1 MFSLTSVQP
10 VLSAAL
16 EDGLKSIVEVTSS
29 EWLKVVIGL
38 IVGLVFFMFG
48 MNVMS
53 GNLEKMSGGKLE
65 RTLKTATAS
74 PWISIFL
81 GAAITIAVQSSSAT
95 TVMLVG
101 LVNSGLMTMS
111 QTLYVIYGANI
122 GTTFTSWILSMSGIE
137 SDNIGILMLKP
148 ENFAPILALLGTV
161 MVMMSKKDQRKS
173 IGTVLIGFAVLI
185 YGMEMMGDAVKPLSE
200 VQEFR
205 ALLLQYDNPLLLLLI
220 STVFTGVIQSSAATI
235 GIVQTFAMTGVI
247 TNGMSIPLVM
257 GANIGTCV
265 TSLLSSIGTNRNAK
279 RVVVL
284 HTAMNLIG
292 TLVWLPAFM
301 LFDYLLPDTG
311 AIHTFLN
318 SSEEASA
325 FAVAVCHS
333 VFNVLT
339 AALLLPMG
347 KWMEKLA
354 HLVVRDKEDEPV
366 QKGTFLDERLLNSP
380 SVAVSE
386 SNVATVGMC
395 ALAHINVV
403 RAINLF
409 AQYDE
414 NVVEEIRAA
423 EKRLDADE
431 DKLGTYLVQLSS
443 RSLSEKDS
451 QVVSKMLHA
460 IGNFERLGDH
470 ALNLT
475 GSAKEMHE
483 KGLSFT
489 DEAKAELGVLVA
501 AIREI
506 LDITDRAYSDNDPVL
521 AAQVEPLEQVIDDL
535 IAKIRSN
542 HIRRLRKGGCSI
554 EMGFVLSDALTN
566 FERVSDHCSNV
577 AVAIIET
584 EHNAYDI
591 HNYLHGIKHG
601 NEEFIQSFQ
610 EYSNKYS
617 LA

>member
-1 MFSLTSVQP
+1 MNPTSVVEMLPQHW
-10 VLSAAL
+10 LA
-16 EDGLKSIVEVTSS
+16 IV
-29 EWLKVVIGL
+29 IDL

-53 GNLEKMSGGKLE
+53 GSLEKMSGGKLE
-65 RTLKTATAS
+65 RTLKTATAN
-74 PWISIFL
+74 PFISILL
-81 GAAITIAVQSSSAT
+81 GAVITIAVQSSSAT

-122 GTTFTSWILSMSGIE
+122 GTTFTSWILSLAGIE
-137 SDNIGILMLKP
+137 SGNIGILMLKP
-148 ENFAPILALLGTV
+148 ENFAPVLALIGTV
-161 MVMMSKKDQRKS
+161 MVMLSKRDRRKS

-185 YGMEMMGDAVKPLSE
+185 YGMKMMGDAVEPLS
-200 VQEFR
+200 QLDEFTTV
-205 ALLLQYDNPLLLLLI
+205 LGMFDNPLLLLLI
-220 STVFTGVIQSSAATI
+220 STLFTGIIQSSAATI
-235 GIVQTFAMTGVI
+235 GIVQTFAMSGAI
-247 TNGMSIPLVM
+247 TNGMALPLVM

-265 TSLLSSIGTNRNAK
+265 TSMISCVGTNRNAK
-279 RVVVL
+279 RVAVL
-284 HTAMNLIG
+284 HLTMNIVGTVVWMAVYMVLI
-292 TLVWLPAFM
+292 TLVPSIPFLT
-301 LFDYLLPDTG
+301 DTRY
-311 AIHTFLN
+311 
-318 SSEEASA
+318 ASA
-325 FAVAVCHS
+325 FSVAVCHS
-333 VFNVLT
+333 IFNVLT
-339 AALLLPMG
+339 AALLLPMSG
-347 KWMEKLA
+347 LMEKIA
-354 HLVVRDKEDEPV
+354 KALVPNDEDEPAKTGV
-366 QKGTFLDERLLNSP
+366 FLDERLLNSP

-386 SNVATVGMC
+386 SNAATISMC

-403 RAINLF
+403 RAIGLF
-409 AQYDE
+409 EKYDDAT
-414 NVVEEIRAA
+414 VEEIRKA
-423 EKRLDADE
+423 EKMLDQDE
-431 DKLGTYLVQLSS
+431 DKLSTYLVQLSS

-475 GSAKEMHE
+475 GSARELHQ

-489 DEAKAELGVLVA
+489 AQAKAELTVLMD

-506 LDITDRAYSDNDPVL
+506 MDLTDRAYAESDAVL

-535 IAKIRSN
+535 IATIRDH
-542 HIRRLRKGGCSI
+542 HIRRLRHGECSI

-591 HNYLHGIKHG
+591 HKYLYSVKHG
-601 NEEFIQSFQ
+601 NEDFKQAYDA
-610 EYSNKYS
+610 YSAKYQ

>member
-1 MFSLTSVQP
+1 MNPTTIAEMGVQNW
-10 VLSAAL
+10 LS
-16 EDGLKSIVEVTSS
+16 II
-29 EWLKVVIGL
+29 IGL

-65 RTLKTATAS
+65 RTLKTATAN
-74 PWISIFL
+74 PFISILL

-122 GTTFTSWILSMSGIE
+122 GTTFTSWILSMSGIQ

-148 ENFAPILALLGTV
+148 ENFAPVLALIGTV
-161 MVMMSKKDQRKS
+161 MVMMSKKDQKKS
-173 IGTVLIGFAVLI
+173 IGTIFIGFAVLI
-185 YGMEMMGDAVKPLSE
+185 YGMEMMGDAVGPLSE
-200 VQEFR
+200 LKEFGD
-205 ALLLQYDNPLLLLLI
+205 LVTNYSNPFLLLLI
-220 STVFTGVIQSSAATI
+220 STIFTGIIQSSAATI
-235 GIVQTFAMTGVI
+235 GIVQTFAMSGAI
-247 TNGMSIPLVM
+247 TNAMSIPLVM

-284 HTAMNLIG
+284 HFAMNLIG
-292 TLVWLPAFM
+292 TLVWLPIFV
-301 LFDYLLPDTG
+301 LFNSLLSEG
-311 AIHTFLN
+311 SAIWNFLN
-318 SSEEASA
+318 TYGAANA

-333 VFNVLT
+333 IFNVVT
-339 AALLLPMG
+339 AALLLPFG
-347 KWMEKLA
+347 KLMEKLA
-354 HLVVRDKEDEPV
+354 CAVIRDGKDEPV
-366 QKGTFLDERLLNSP
+366 QKGLFLDQRLLNSP

-386 SNVATVGMC
+386 SNAATMAMC
-395 ALAHINVV
+395 SLAHQNVV
-403 RAINLF
+403 RAIGLF
-409 AQYDE
+409 AKYDE
-414 NVVEEIRAA
+414 DTVEIIRSA
-423 EKRLDADE
+423 EKTLDEDE

-475 GSAKEMHE
+475 GSAKELHE

-489 DEAKAELGVLVA
+489 DEAKAELTVLMD

-506 LDITDRAYSDNDPVL
+506 LDITDRAYADNDAAL

-535 IAKIRSN
+535 IATIRSN
-542 HIRRLRKGGCSI
+542 HIRRLRHGECSI

-591 HNYLHGIKHG
+591 HNYLHGVKHG
-601 NEEFIQSFQ
+601 NEEFMQSFKM
-610 EYSNKYS
+610 YSNKYT

>member
-1 MFSLTSVQP
+1 MPTTVAQMTAENW
-10 VLSAAL
+10 LS
-16 EDGLKSIVEVTSS
+16 I
-29 EWLKVVIGL
+29 VIGL

-65 RTLKTATAS
+65 RTLKTATAN
-74 PWISIFL
+74 PFISILL

-111 QTLYVIYGANI
+111 QTLFVIYGANI
-122 GTTFTSWILSMSGIE
+122 GTTFTSWILSLSGIE
-137 SDNIGILMLKP
+137 SGNVAVLMLKP
-148 ENFAPILALLGTV
+148 ENFAPILALIGTV
-161 MVMMSKKDQRKS
+161 MLMTSKRDQKKS
-173 IGTVLIGFAVLI
+173 VGTILIGFAVLI
-185 YGMEMMGDAVKPLSE
+185 YGMEMMGNAVGPLSQLE
-200 VQEFR
+200 EFGATLTR
-205 ALLLQYDNPLLLLLI
+205 FNNPLLLLLI

-235 GIVQTFAMTGVI
+235 GIVQTFAMNGAI
-247 TNGMSIPLVM
+247 SNGMAIPLVM

-265 TSLLSSIGTNRNAK
+265 TSMISCIGTNRKAK
-279 RVVVL
+279 QVAVL
-284 HTAMNLIG
+284 HLTMNVVGTVVWMAAYMILI
-292 TLVWLPAFM
+292 AFV
-301 LFDYLLPDTG
+301 PD
-311 AIHTFLN
+311 IPFLTDN
-318 SSEEASA
+318 AQASA
-325 FAVAVCHS
+325 FTVAVCHS

-339 AALLLPMG
+339 AALLLPMSRL
-347 KWMEKLA
+347 MEKIA
-354 HLVVRDKEDEPV
+354 TTLVPDNKEEPARR
-366 QKGTFLDERLLNSP
+366 GLFLDERLLNSP

-386 SNVATVGMC
+386 SNAATVSMC
-395 ALAHINVV
+395 ALAHQNVV
-403 RAINLF
+403 RAIGLF
-409 AQYDE
+409 DQYDE
-414 NVVEEIRAA
+414 EIVTTIRQS
-423 EKRLDADE
+423 EKILDEDE
-431 DKLGTYLVQLSS
+431 DKLGTYLVQLSA

-475 GSAKEMHE
+475 ASAKELHD
-483 KGLSFT
+483 KTLSFS
-489 DEAKAELGVLVA
+489 DEAKAELATLTD

-506 LDITDRAYSDNDPVL
+506 LDITDRAYGDNDAQL

-542 HIRRLRKGGCSI
+542 HIRRLRHGECSI

-591 HNYLHGIKHG
+591 HHYLHSVKHG
-601 NEEFIQSFQ
+601 NEDFVQAFKM
-610 EYSNKYS
+610 YSDKYT
-617 LA
+617 LV

>member
-1 MFSLTSVQP
+1 MPITSIAETTP
-10 VLSAAL
+10 AYWLS
-16 EDGLKSIVEVTSS
+16 
-29 EWLKVVIGL
+29 VVIGL
-38 IVGLVFFMFG
+38 IIGLVFFMFG

-65 RTLKTATAS
+65 RTLKKATTN
-74 PWISIFL
+74 PVVSILL

-137 SDNIGILMLKP
+137 SNNIGMLMLKP
-148 ENFAPILALLGTV
+148 ENFAPVLALIGTV

-173 IGTVLIGFAVLI
+173 IGTILIGFAILI
-185 YGMEMMGDAVKPLSE
+185 YGMELMDMGVSPLSE
-200 VQEFR
+200 LEEFKV
-205 ALLLQYDNPLLLLLI
+205 LLTRYDNPLLLLLI
-220 STVFTGVIQSSAATI
+220 STIFTGVIQSSAATI
-235 GIVQTFAMTGVI
+235 GIVQTFAINGVV
-247 TNGMSIPLVM
+247 TNAMAIPLVM

-284 HTAMNLIG
+284 HLAMNLIG
-292 TLVWLPAFM
+292 TVIWLPAYM
-301 LFDYLLPDTG
+301 LFNSFLTEQS
-311 AIHTFLN
+311 AIYTFLHSGESAN
-318 SSEEASA
+318 A
-325 FAVAVCHS
+325 FAVAVVHS
-333 VFNVLT
+333 IFNVLT
-339 AALLLPMG
+339 AAVLLPFG
-347 KWMEKLA
+347 KQMEKLA
-354 HLVVRDKEDEPV
+354 CFVIRDKEGEAEEK
-366 QKGTFLDERLLNSP
+366 KGLFLDERLLNSP

-386 SNVATVGMC
+386 CNHASIGMC
-395 ALAHINVV
+395 GMAYRNVLVALG
-403 RAINLF
+403 LLEKF
-409 AQYDE
+409 DE
-414 NVVEEIRAA
+414 KMIEPMRDIEH
-423 EKRLDADE
+423 RLDDAE

-470 ALNLT
+470 ALNLKDC
-475 GSAKEMHE
+475 AVEMHE

-489 DEAKAELGVLVA
+489 PEAQKELAVLSA

-506 LDITDRAYSDNDPVL
+506 LEITHRAYAENDL
-521 AAQVEPLEQVIDDL
+521 TMAEQVEPLEQVIDGL
-535 IAKIRSN
+535 IARIRAG
-542 HIRRLRKGGCSI
+542 HIRRLRNGECSI
-554 EMGFVLSDALTN
+554 EMGFILADMLTN

-577 AVAIIET
+577 AVAVIEVD
-584 EHNAYDI
+584 HNAFDT
-591 HNYLHGIKHG
+591 HHYLQDIKHTS
-601 NEEFIQSFQ
+601 EAFRTAYAAYKE
-610 EYSNKYS
+610 KYS

>member
-1 MFSLTSVQP
+1 MPTTITEMTSQNW
-10 VLSAAL
+10 LS
-16 EDGLKSIVEVTSS
+16 I
-29 EWLKVVIGL
+29 VIGL
-38 IVGLVFFMFG
+38 IIGLVFFMFG

-53 GNLEKMSGGKLE
+53 GSLEKMSGGKLE
-65 RTLKTATAS
+65 RTLKTATS
-74 PWISIFL
+74 NPFISILL

-122 GTTFTSWILSMSGIE
+122 GTTFTSWILSLAGIE
-137 SDNIGILMLKP
+137 SGNIGILMLKP
-148 ENFAPILALLGTV
+148 ENFAPVLALIGTV
-161 MVMMSKKDQRKS
+161 MLMTCKKDQKKS

-185 YGMEMMGDAVKPLSE
+185 YGMKMMGDAVEPLSE
-200 VQEFR
+200 LQEFKQV
-205 ALLLQYDNPLLLLLI
+205 LGMFSNPLVLLLI
-220 STVFTGVIQSSAATI
+220 STVFTGIIQSSAATI
-235 GIVQTFAMTGVI
+235 GIVQTFAMNGAI
-247 TNGMSIPLVM
+247 TNAMSIPLVM

-265 TSLLSSIGTNRNAK
+265 TSLISSIGTNRNAK

-284 HTAMNLIG
+284 HFAMNLIG
-292 TLVWLPAFM
+292 TLVWLPLFM
-301 LFDYLLPDTG
+301 LFDYLLPDQG
-311 AIHTFLN
+311 ALHLFLN
-318 SSEEASA
+318 DESQSSA

-333 VFNVLT
+333 IFNVLT

-354 HLVVRDKEDEPV
+354 KIVVPDGKEEPRE
-366 QKGTFLDERLLNSP
+366 KGLFLDERLLNSP

-386 SNVATVGMC
+386 SNAATVSMC
-395 ALAHINVV
+395 ALAHQNVV
-403 RAINLF
+403 RAIGLF
-409 AQYDE
+409 DKYDE
-414 NVVEEIRAA
+414 DTVEEIRAA
-423 EKRLDADE
+423 EKTLDEDE

-475 GSAKEMHE
+475 GSAKELHE

-489 DEAKAELGVLVA
+489 DEAKAELKVLVE

-506 LDITDRAYSDNDPVL
+506 MDITDRAYAENDTAL
-521 AAQVEPLEQVIDDL
+521 AWQVEPLEQVIDDL

-542 HIRRLRKGGCSI
+542 HIRRLRHGECSI

-591 HNYLHGIKHG
+591 HNYLHGVKH
-601 NEEFIQSFQ
+601 NSEDFMEAFK
-610 EYSNKYS
+610 EYSDKYA

>member
-1 MFSLTSVQP
+1 MPISITEMQASDW
-10 VLSAAL
+10 LS
-16 EDGLKSIVEVTSS
+16 II
-29 EWLKVVIGL
+29 IGL

-65 RTLKTATAS
+65 RTLKTATS
-74 PWISIFL
+74 NPFISIIL

-137 SDNIGILMLKP
+137 SGNIGILMLKP
-148 ENFAPILALLGTV
+148 ENFAPVLALIGTV

-173 IGTVLIGFAVLI
+173 IGTVFIGFAVLI
-185 YGMEMMGDAVKPLSE
+185 YGMEMMGDAVGPLSE
-200 VQEFR
+200 LKEFGDLVTR
-205 ALLLQYDNPLLLLLI
+205 YSNPLLLLLI
-220 STVFTGVIQSSAATI
+220 STVFTGIIQSSAATI
-235 GIVQTFAMTGVI
+235 GIVQTFAMSGAI
-247 TNGMSIPLVM
+247 TNAMSIPLVM

-265 TSLLSSIGTNRNAK
+265 TSLLSCIGTNRNAK
-279 RVVVL
+279 RVVML
-284 HTAMNLIG
+284 HFTMNFIG
-292 TLVWLPAFM
+292 TVVWLPAFI
-301 LFDYLLPDTG
+301 LFNSLLSEGG
-311 AIHTFLN
+311 AIYGFLHDYGQ
-318 SSEEASA
+318 ASA

-333 VFNVLT
+333 IFNLLT

-347 KWMEKLA
+347 KLMEKLA
-354 HLVVRDKEDEPV
+354 KLVVPDGKEEPKP
-366 QKGTFLDERLLNSP
+366 QGLFLDERLLNSP

-386 SNVATVGMC
+386 SNAATIGMC
-395 ALAHINVV
+395 ALAHMNVM
-403 RAINLF
+403 RAIGLF
-409 AQYDE
+409 DTYDE
-414 NVVEEIRAA
+414 NTVKEIRAA
-423 EKRLDADE
+423 EKTLDEDE

-475 GSAKEMHE
+475 GSAKELHE
-483 KGLSFT
+483 KNLSFT
-489 DEAKAELGVLVA
+489 DEAKAELKVLIE

-506 LDITDRAYSDNDPVL
+506 LDITDRAYAENDAVL
-521 AAQVEPLEQVIDDL
+521 AWQVEPLEQVIDGL
-535 IAKIRSN
+535 IAKMRTN
-542 HIRRLRKGGCSI
+542 HIHRLRQGECSI
-554 EMGFVLSDALTN
+554 EMGFVLSDTLTN
-566 FERVSDHCSNV
+566 FERISDHCSNV

-591 HNYLHGIKHG
+591 HSYLRGVKHD
-601 NEEFIQSFQ
+601 NEEFIDAFK
-610 EYSNKYS
+610 EYADRYA
-617 LA
+617 LL

>member
-1 MFSLTSVQP
+1 M
-10 VLSAAL
+10 
-16 EDGLKSIVEVTSS
+16 SIVDMQPND
-29 EWLKVVIGL
+29 WLSIIIGL

-65 RTLKTATAS
+65 RTLKTATAN
-74 PWISIFL
+74 PIISIFL

-148 ENFAPILALLGTV
+148 ENFAPVLALIGTV
-161 MVMMSKKDQRKS
+161 MLMVSKKDQKKS
-173 IGTVLIGFAVLI
+173 IGTILIGFAVLI
-185 YGMEMMGDAVKPLSE
+185 YGMEMMGDAVGPLSE
-200 VQEFR
+200 LKEFGD
-205 ALLLQYDNPLLLLLI
+205 LVTKYSNPLLLLLI
-220 STVFTGVIQSSAATI
+220 STVFTGIVQSSAATI
-235 GIVQTFAMTGVI
+235 GIVQTFAMNGAI
-247 TNGMSIPLVM
+247 TNYMSVPLVM

-265 TSLLSSIGTNRNAK
+265 TSLISSIGTNRNAK

-284 HTAMNLIG
+284 HLAMNLIG
-292 TLVWLPAFM
+292 TIVWLPVLM
-301 LFDYLLPDTG
+301 LFNSFLSEGGFIY
-311 AIHTFLN
+311 TFLHDY
-318 SSEEASA
+318 AQADA

-333 VFNVLT
+333 IFNVLT
-339 AALLLPMG
+339 AALLLPFG
-347 KWMEKLA
+347 RLMEKMA
-354 HLVVRDKEDEPV
+354 CFVIRDKADES
-366 QKGTFLDERLLNSP
+366 QIKGLFLDERLFNSP

-386 SNVATVGMC
+386 CNAATISMC
-395 ALAHINVV
+395 ALAHMNVM
-403 RAINLF
+403 RAIGLF
-409 AQYDE
+409 GKYDE
-414 NVVEEIRAA
+414 NTVEEIRTA
-423 EKRLDADE
+423 EKVLDEDE

-443 RSLSEKDS
+443 HSLSEKDS

-475 GSAKEMHE
+475 GGARELYE

-489 DEAKAELGVLVA
+489 KEAKEELSVLVE

-506 LDITDRAYSDNDPVL
+506 MDITDRAYAENDAAL
-521 AAQVEPLEQVIDDL
+521 AWQVEPLEQVIDDL

-542 HIRRLRKGGCSI
+542 HIRRLRQGDCSI

-584 EHNAYDI
+584 EHNVYDI
-591 HNYLHGIKHG
+591 HNYLHGVKH
-601 NEEFIQSFQ
+601 NNDEFVDAYQ
-610 EYSNKYS
+610 EYSAKYR

>member
-1 MFSLTSVQP
+1 MNPTSIAEMTAQNW
-10 VLSAAL
+10 LS
-16 EDGLKSIVEVTSS
+16 II
-29 EWLKVVIGL
+29 IGL

-65 RTLKTATAS
+65 RTLKTATAN
-74 PWISIFL
+74 PFISILL

-137 SDNIGILMLKP
+137 SNNIAILMLKP
-148 ENFAPILALLGTV
+148 ENFAPVLALIGTI
-161 MVMMSKKDQRKS
+161 MVMMSQKDQRKS
-173 IGTVLIGFAVLI
+173 IGTVMIGFAVLI
-185 YGMEMMGDAVKPLSE
+185 YGMEMMGDAVGPLSE
-200 VQEFR
+200 LKEFGD
-205 ALLLQYDNPLLLLLI
+205 LVLNYSNPFLLLLI
-220 STVFTGVIQSSAATI
+220 STIFTGIIQSSAATI
-235 GIVQTFAMTGVI
+235 GIVQTFAMSGAI
-247 TNGMSIPLVM
+247 TNAMAIPLVM

-284 HTAMNLIG
+284 HTAMNIIG
-292 TLVWLPAFM
+292 TLVWLPAFV
-301 LFDYLLPDTG
+301 LFNSLLAEGG
-311 AIHTFLN
+311 AIWNFLN
-318 SSEEASA
+318 TYDASNA
-325 FAVAVCHS
+325 FAVAICHS

-347 KWMEKLA
+347 KWMEKLTKM
-354 HLVVRDKEDEPV
+354 VIKDGEDEPK
-366 QKGTFLDERLLNSP
+366 QKGLFLDERLLNSP

-386 SNVATVGMC
+386 SNAATMSMC
-395 ALAHINVV
+395 ALAHQNVV
-403 RAINLF
+403 RAIGLF
-409 AQYDE
+409 DRFDE
-414 NVVEEIRAA
+414 NVVEEIRTA
-423 EKRLDADE
+423 EKVLDQDE

-475 GSAKEMHE
+475 GSAKEMFE

-489 DEAKAELGVLVA
+489 DEAKKELAVLTD

-506 LDITDRAYSDNDPVL
+506 LDITDRAYAENDIAL
-521 AAQVEPLEQVIDDL
+521 AEQVEPLEQVIDDL
-535 IAKIRSN
+535 IATIRSN
-542 HIRRLRKGGCSI
+542 HIRRLRHGECSI

-584 EHNAYDI
+584 VNNAYDI
-591 HNYLHGIKHG
+591 HTYLRGVKH
-601 NEEFIQSFQ
+601 NSKDFTKSYES
-610 EYSNKYS
+610 YTAKYS

>member
-1 MFSLTSVQP
+1 MITLANVQP
-10 VLSAAL
+10 AL
-16 EDGLKSIVEVTSS
+16 EEGLKSIIDMTSA

-65 RTLKTATAS
+65 RTLKTATAN
-74 PWISIFL
+74 PFISILL

-111 QTLYVIYGANI
+111 QTLFIIYGANI

-137 SDNIGILMLKP
+137 SDNLGILMLKP
-148 ENFAPILALLGTV
+148 ENFAPVLALIGTV

-185 YGMEMMGDAVKPLSE
+185 YGMEMMGDAVKPLAE
-200 VQEFR
+200 LHEFR
-205 ALLLQYDNPLLLLLI
+205 DLLMRYDNPLLLLLI
-220 STVFTGVIQSSAATI
+220 STIFTGVIQSSAATI
-235 GIVQTFAMTGVI
+235 GIVQNFAMAGVI

-292 TLVWLPAFM
+292 TLVWLPVYILFNSM
-301 LFDYLLPDTG
+301 LSPDG
-311 AIHTFLN
+311 AIYAFLN
-318 SSEEASA
+318 TGEQANA

-333 VFNVLT
+333 IFNVLT

-354 HLVVRDKEDEPV
+354 CLVVRGKDEPKS
-366 QKGTFLDERLLNSP
+366 KGLFLDERLLNSP

-386 SNVATVGMC
+386 CNGATISMC

-403 RAINLF
+403 RAIGLF
-409 AQYDE
+409 DKYDE
-414 NVVEEIRAA
+414 NTVEEIRAA
-423 EKRLDADE
+423 EKALDEDE
-431 DKLGTYLVQLSS
+431 DKLSTYLVQLSS

-470 ALNLT
+470 ALNIT
-475 GSAKEMHE
+475 GSAKELFD

-489 DEAKAELGVLVA
+489 DEAKAELGVLMD
-501 AIREI
+501 AIRSI
-506 LDITDRAYSDNDPVL
+506 MDITDRAYAENDATL
-521 AAQVEPLEQVIDDL
+521 AWQVEPLEQVIDDL

-542 HIRRLRKGGCSI
+542 HIRRLRHGECSI

-591 HNYLHGIKHG
+591 HSYLRGVKHD
-601 NEEFIQSFQ
+601 NEEFVDAYKA
-610 EYSNKYS
+610 YSEQYK